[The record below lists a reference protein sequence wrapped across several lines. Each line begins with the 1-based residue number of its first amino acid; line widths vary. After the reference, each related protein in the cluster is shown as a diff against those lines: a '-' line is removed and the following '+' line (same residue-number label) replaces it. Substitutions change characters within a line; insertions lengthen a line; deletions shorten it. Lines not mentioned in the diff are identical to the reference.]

1 MRPYFRKLTVLLAA
15 TLAAL
20 ALIEITLHNLKV
32 GNAIRM
38 EELDRSRDDLQ
49 RRIEDLEADRA
60 RLLSPQRLK
69 EAASRLGLEP
79 LPLERVGLVEVG
91 PAEVTGGS

>member
-1 MRPYFRKLTVLLAA
+1 MRPCVRKLTLLLAA
-15 TLAAL
+15 MLAAL

-32 GNAIRM
+32 GNAISM
-38 EELDRSRDDLQ
+38 EELDRSRDDLL

-69 EAASRLGLEP
+69 EAASRLGLSP
-79 LPLERVGLVEVG
+79 LPLENVGLVEVG
-91 PAEVTGGS
+91 PVEVTDGS

>member
-1 MRPYFRKLTVLLAA
+1 MRPYVRKLTVLLAA

-60 RLLSPQRLK
+60 RLLSPQRLR

-91 PAEVTGGS
+91 PGEVTGGS

>member
-1 MRPYFRKLTVLLAA
+1 MRPYVRKLTVLLAA

-91 PAEVTGGS
+91 PGEVTGGS

>member
-1 MRPYFRKLTVLLAA
+1 MRPYLRKLAVLLAA
-15 TLAAL
+15 IMAAL

-38 EELDRSRDDLQ
+38 EELERARDDLL

-60 RLLSPQRLK
+60 RLRSPRRLR
-69 EAASRLGLEP
+69 EAASRLGLAP
-79 LPLERVGLVEVG
+79 VPLENVGLVQVG
-91 PAEVTGGS
+91 PGEVPGGS

>member
-1 MRPYFRKLTVLLAA
+1 MKPYVRKLTVLLAA

-38 EELDRSRDDLQ
+38 EELDCRRDDLR

-91 PAEVTGGS
+91 PGEVTGGS

>member
-1 MRPYFRKLTVLLAA
+1 VRPCAKKLGVLLAA

-20 ALIEITLHNLKV
+20 ALIEITLHNLKI

-38 EELDRSRDDLQ
+38 EELDRTRDDLL

-60 RLLSPQRLK
+60 RLLSPRRLE
-69 EAASRLGLEP
+69 EAASALGLEP
-79 LPLERVGLVEVG
+79 VPLENVGLVEVVPG
-91 PAEVTGGS
+91 EVAGGS